1 MYAFHILTHQF
12 LDFSECLSKQFNV
25 SLWICFSK
33 FISRVQSF
41 ALCLSWSWPKTSRSW
56 KLSYTSKTVQN
67 QMFFS
72 SKEKNLW
79 ILSHSGNI
87 SVIYSNQSHWVQL
100 SSTIF
105 FMVSFII
112 RAPLS
117 STSYIFRILAI
128 STTRN
133 VFKIYRNDQRHVQQA
148 FWLYL
153 VSVWKRKNLNEFV
166 CVVGC

>member
-1 MYAFHILTHQF
+1 MSVCEYAFPSLFQEFKVLPFVCLGHDQKHRGLENWAILLKRFRIKCSF
-12 LDFSECLSKQFNV
+12 LRK
-25 SLWICFSK
+25 
-33 FISRVQSF
+33 
-41 ALCLSWSWPKTSRSW
+41 
-56 KLSYTSKTVQN
+56 
-67 QMFFS
+67 
-72 SKEKNLW
+72 KNLW

-117 STSYIFRILAI
+117 STSYIFRILAF